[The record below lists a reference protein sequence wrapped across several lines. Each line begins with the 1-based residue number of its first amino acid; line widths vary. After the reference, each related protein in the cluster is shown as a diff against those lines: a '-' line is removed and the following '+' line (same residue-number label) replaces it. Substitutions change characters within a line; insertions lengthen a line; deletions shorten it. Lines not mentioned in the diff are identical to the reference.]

1 MSALADQI
9 GLSVR
14 KFPNPL
20 FTPCTASCLQGREI
34 AGAGKK
40 PMTPQE
46 LANKRLAEFQA
57 ARDTGRAAGD
67 FNRGADDQSKDQNR
81 DEGRSH

>member
-1 MSALADQI
+1 
-9 GLSVR
+9 
-14 KFPNPL
+14 
-20 FTPCTASCLQGREI
+20 
-34 AGAGKK
+34 
-40 PMTPQE
+40 MTPQE

-67 FNRGADDQSKDQNR
+67 FNRRADDQSKDQNR